1 MNYICYGY
9 SIKKNDTASVSIN
22 CHTKKVRYEID
33 CYILHT
39 VLAIIL
45 LLIITVICYYCA
57 KHRSKLKSV
66 NAMTK
71 MENNLKMEN
80 SEFKRAHIKNPT
92 WYYFDDIIK
101 LN

>member
-1 MNYICYGY
+1 
-9 SIKKNDTASVSIN
+9 
-22 CHTKKVRYEID
+22 
-33 CYILHT
+33 
-39 VLAIIL
+39 
-45 LLIITVICYYCA
+45 
-57 KHRSKLKSV
+57 
-66 NAMTK
+66 MTK